1 MANDEALDGPTPVT
15 PEEALELRVSISSRA
30 ELNAFERENI
40 LEARTWA
47 LSSRT
52 LRRQDHL
59 TEEFMRDLHRRM
71 LGRVW
76 RWAGQFRKS
85 ERNLGRPVSALA
97 MDVRTLLDDARYW
110 REHGTYPAVEA
121 AVRFHHRLVAIH
133 PWVNG
138 NGRHSRLMADILVR
152 AEAAPPLTWGRGVD
166 LVAPGDVRT
175 RYLAALRAADAGDF
189 GPLIAFAT
197 GSQSSP

>member
-15 PEEALELRVSISSRA
+15 PEEALELRVSIHSRA

-40 LEARTWA
+40 LEARVWA

-76 RWAGQFRKS
+76 RWAGRFRKS
-85 ERNLGRPVSALA
+85 ERNMGKPVATLA
-97 MDVRTLLDDARYW
+97 MDVRTLLDDAGYW
-110 REHGTYPAVEA
+110 RAHDTYPAVEA

-138 NGRHSRLMADILVR
+138 NGRHARLMADIL
-152 AEAAPPLTWGRGVD
+152 ASAQGGPTLAWGRGAD
-166 LVAPGDVRT
+166 LVAPGDVRKQ
-175 RYLAALRAADAGDF
+175 YLAALRAADAADF
-189 GPLIAFAT
+189 GPLIAFAM
-197 GSQSSP
+197 GSQASP